1 MIKIIYVF
9 LFSIIQTA
17 AFTQIDIN
25 GKWFVSEKDS
35 SAEIDNYIKDSITH
49 GYNQIDYA
57 LGFSLKF
64 KLTRDTQTYL
74 IPEDELNCTE
84 EMVFTENRIQNQTEC
99 LGISDKSYWLNGGK
113 NGVYEWINKKTIK
126 ITYTVGLADFIC
138 IYRIKKKKNILFFV
152 IKGNVQFTKLD

>member
-57 LGFSLKF
+57 LGFSLKL
-64 KLTRDTQTYL
+64 K
-74 IPEDELNCTE
+74 
-84 EMVFTENRIQNQTEC
+84 V
-99 LGISDKSYWLNGGK
+99 
-113 NGVYEWINKKTIK
+113 
-126 ITYTVGLADFIC
+126 
-138 IYRIKKKKNILFFV
+138 
-152 IKGNVQFTKLD
+152 KG